1 MVLGTTFVVI
11 TMIVTIFAVG
21 IYLLKTD
28 KRIMDLERKVKA
40 LEEDR
45 LGGKNNDDTKE

>member
-1 MVLGTTFVVI
+1 MVLGTAFVIIYVI
-11 TMIVTIFAVG
+11 VAIFAVG

-28 KRIMDLERKVKA
+28 KRIMDLERKVKT

-45 LGGKNNDDTKE
+45 LEGKNNANTKE